1 MLAKIANNFNNPVAV
16 KKTICNNY
24 GTICC
29 NIGLYADCD
38 GGFWVSMLKK
48 TLL

>member
-1 MLAKIANNFNNPVAV
+1 MLAKITNNFNNPVAV
-16 KKTICNNY
+16 KKKTICDNY

-38 GGFWVSMLKK
+38 GAFG
-48 TLL
+48 